1 MNFNEYITIND
12 YIMNK
17 FNSGKIGLAHFS
29 DILRVN
35 LLSKYGG
42 IWADA
47 TLFLTKGFKEDI
59 LNYDFYSIK
68 SYKDNTDNVS
78 EYRWTTYFLCAKP
91 NNELVNF
98 LKDLF
103 NAYYEDNDYVIDYF
117 MTDYFIDIAY
127 NNIKYIEKM
136 IDSIPINNMH
146 SEELI
151 KVINNKYDERYFDK
165 ITRDTYIHKLNY
177 RVNLLNNE
185 NTFYNCILKI

>member
-1 MNFNEYITIND
+1 
-12 YIMNK
+12 
-17 FNSGKIGLAHFS
+17 
-29 DILRVN
+29 
-35 LLSKYGG
+35 
-42 IWADA
+42 
-47 TLFLTKGFKEDI
+47 
-59 LNYDFYSIK
+59 
-68 SYKDNTDNVS
+68 
-78 EYRWTTYFLCAKP
+78 
-91 NNELVNF
+91 
-98 LKDLF
+98 
-103 NAYYEDNDYVIDYF
+103 